1 MPAPLADE
9 IIVRVEEARELYHRL
24 VLVVGPMRSGKT
36 QAIRAVADDR
46 GWPVV
51 NVNLRVSERMLE
63 LTQRQRALRAPR
75 LLADVVSEAG
85 DDVVLLDNLEMLFSP
100 DLALDPLRLLQ
111 GLSRNR
117 TVVAAWCGEYDGTYL
132 TYAEPGHPEWKRDTY
147 PERGIVT
154 ASMTT
159 SSPEQPDPS
168 IPNAAG
174 EPQA

>member
-1 MPAPLADE
+1 MDE
-9 IIVRVEEARELYHRL
+9 IIARVEEAKELYHRL

-36 QAIRAVADDR
+36 QALRALADDR
-46 GWPVV
+46 GWPLI
-51 NVNLRVSERMLE
+51 NANLQISERMLE

-75 LLADVVSEAG
+75 LLDDVVSEVG

-117 TVVAAWCGEYDGTYL
+117 TVVATWCGEYDGTYL

-147 PERGIVT
+147 PERRIV
-154 ASMTT
+154 AVSEPT
-159 SSPEQPDPS
+159 SSHGHPDPTN
-168 IPNAAG
+168 PNAAG
-174 EPQA
+174 EQQA